1 MYLVVKRESKGLGV
15 LESTN
20 LKLFRYFEDA
30 KEFIDYIAVKDL
42 EDRFNRNDNE
52 FGNELYRLMFIPES
66 TQTEYVIQ
74 RFEAEEYPE
83 ER

>member
-1 MYLVVKRESKGLGV
+1 MYLVVRRESKGLGF

-42 EDRFNRNDNE
+42 EDRFNRNDDE
-52 FGNELYRLMFIPES
+52 CGNELYRLKFIPES
-66 TQTEYVIQ
+66 IQTEYVIQ